1 MKFPIKDFFSKCD
14 QIRRKLRIWS
24 HLLKKSVM
32 KNFIFCAVVIS
43 NITIKAF
50 LIRVVT
56 SVRIF
61 KLRVSTFFTLPS
73 TPMKEQPF
81 GMLFEALI
89 ITFYNISCHTCVC
102 ICWYRKN
109 SNIHIVQF
117 ESKFIVF
124 LGAKN
129 LETYSLIHK
138 NFRSI
143 KYFF

>member
-1 MKFPIKDFFSKCD
+1 MNFPIKDFFSKCD
-14 QIRRKLRIWS
+14 QIPRKLRIWS
-24 HLLKKSVM
+24 HLPKKSVM

-50 LIRVVT
+50 LIRIVT

-61 KLRVSTFFTLPS
+61 KLRVSTFFTLSS
-73 TPMKEQPF
+73 TPIKEQPF

-102 ICWYRKN
+102 IYWYRKN
-109 SNIHIVQF
+109 SSIHIVQF
-117 ESKFIVF
+117 ESKFILF

-129 LETYSLIHK
+129 LETSSWIHK